1 MKLTEVVNL
10 INNLDYE
17 EGLKRKL
24 APQNSLMQLH
34 RSGEIIAVYRFKKA
48 PTEEEQVEVLRQHCG
63 TIQLPAIAG
72 MFTTVEALEARI
84 AKSMSLFSKLK

>member
-1 MKLTEVVNL
+1 MKITEVVNL

-17 EGLKRKL
+17 EGLKRKF

-48 PTEEEQVEVLRQHCG
+48 PTEEEQVEVLKQHRG

-72 MFTTVEALEARI
+72 MFATVEALEARI